1 MALSYPMKA
10 SLINVEGGRASGAN
24 APLAGAGATS
34 NAQAGSLI
42 KLFINSGVNQ
52 DASYAY
58 SDFLNKSYSLYQQI
72 YGSIGGSQANVC
84 ALAYSPYYFAQTG
97 TETSPAIGTRCFSNT
112 SGTVLTQN
120 WHRRDQTSR
129 MNIDSNG
136 DVNSIVNTACTP

>member
-10 SLINVEGGRASGAN
+10 SLINVEGGRTSTAN

-34 NAQAGSLI
+34 TAQAGSLI
-42 KLFINSGVNQ
+42 KLFVGSGVNQ

-58 SDFLNKSYSLYQQI
+58 SDFLNKSYLYQQI
-72 YGSIGGSQANVC
+72 YGSVGGQQFNVC
-84 ALAYSPYYFAQTG
+84 GLAYTPYYFAQTG
-97 TETSPAIGTRCFSNT
+97 TETSPATGTRCFSDIN
-112 SGTVLTQN
+112 GTVLTQN

-136 DVNSIVNTACTP
+136 DVNSIVNVICTP

>member
-10 SLINVEGGRASGAN
+10 SLINVEGGRTSTAN

-34 NAQAGSLI
+34 VAQAGSLI
-42 KLFINSGVNQ
+42 KLFVGSGVDQN
-52 DASYAY
+52 ASYAY
-58 SDFLNKSYSLYQQI
+58 SDFLNKSYLYQQI
-72 YGSIGGSQANVC
+72 YGSVGGQQFNVC
-84 ALAYSPYYFAQTG
+84 GLAYTPYYFGQTG
-97 TETSPAIGTRCFSNT
+97 TETSPAIGTRCFSNI

-136 DVNSIVNTACTP
+136 DVNAIVNTACTP